1 MDYLLTSVL
10 VYIFIINLI
19 AFAAYGIDKA
29 KARNGT
35 RRIPEKTLI
44 GLAAFGGAIGA
55 LIGMLTFRHKTR
67 KIKFTITVPVFT
79 VLWTAVTLFLIYK
92 LISG

>member
-55 LIGMLTFRHKTR
+55 IIGMLAFRHKTR

-79 VLWTAVTLFLIYK
+79 VLWTAVTLLLIYK

>member
-29 KARNGT
+29 KVRNGT

-55 LIGMLTFRHKTR
+55 LIGMLAFRHKTR

>member
-1 MDYLLTSVL
+1 MDYLLTSAL

-19 AFAAYGIDKA
+19 AFAAYGIDKG
-29 KARNGT
+29 KARHGA

-44 GLAAFGGAIGA
+44 GLAAIGGAIGA

-67 KIKFTITVPVFT
+67 KIKFTITVPAFT
-79 VLWTAVTLFLIYK
+79 ILWTAVTLFLIYK

>member
-19 AFAAYGIDKA
+19 AFAAYGMDKA

-55 LIGMLTFRHKTR
+55 IIGMLAFRHKTR

-79 VLWTAVTLFLIYK
+79 VLWTAVTLLLIYK

>member
-10 VYIFIINLI
+10 VYIFIINII

-55 LIGMLTFRHKTR
+55 LIGMLAFRHKTR

>member
-55 LIGMLTFRHKTR
+55 LIGMLAFRHKTR
-67 KIKFTITVPVFT
+67 KIKFTITIPVFT
-79 VLWTAVTLFLIYK
+79 ALWTAVTLFLIYK
-92 LISG
+92 LGSG

>member
-55 LIGMLTFRHKTR
+55 LIGMLAFRHKTR

-79 VLWTAVTLFLIYK
+79 VLWTAVTLSLIYK

>member
-1 MDYLLTSVL
+1 MDYLLTSAL
-10 VYIFIINLI
+10 VYILIINLI

-55 LIGMLTFRHKTR
+55 LIGMLAFRHKTR

>member
-55 LIGMLTFRHKTR
+55 LIGMLAFRHKTR

>member
-35 RRIPEKTLI
+35 RRIPEMTLI
-44 GLAAFGGAIGA
+44 GLAEFGGAIGA
-55 LIGMLTFRHKTR
+55 LIGMLAFRHKTR

>member
-1 MDYLLTSVL
+1 MDYLLTSAL

-19 AFAAYGIDKA
+19 AFAAYGIDKG
-29 KARNGT
+29 KARHGA

-67 KIKFTITVPVFT
+67 KIKFTITVPAFT
-79 VLWTAVTLFLIYK
+79 ILWIAVTLFLIYK

>member
-35 RRIPEKTLI
+35 RRIPEMTLI
-44 GLAAFGGAIGA
+44 GLAEFGGAIGA
-55 LIGMLTFRHKTR
+55 LIGMLAFRHKTR

-79 VLWTAVTLFLIYK
+79 VLWTAVTLSLIYK

>member
-10 VYIFIINLI
+10 VYIFIINLV

-55 LIGMLTFRHKTR
+55 LIGMLAFRHKTR

-79 VLWTAVTLFLIYK
+79 VLWTAVTLSLIYK